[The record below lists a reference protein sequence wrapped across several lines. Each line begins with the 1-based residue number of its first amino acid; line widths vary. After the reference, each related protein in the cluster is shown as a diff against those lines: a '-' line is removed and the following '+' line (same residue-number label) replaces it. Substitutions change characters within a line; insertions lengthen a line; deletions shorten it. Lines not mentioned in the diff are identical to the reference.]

1 MRNIDLDQ
9 VREQDNDNTD
19 AAKIR
24 EYLAKASPEAMMRLA
39 VYAVANA
46 GDPKEHRSTAASY
59 DSEVDHAAKLEA
71 DAIITRIWADMW
83 EDRKDAAAQHKFD
96 SRD

>member
-1 MRNIDLDQ
+1 MTIDWDII
-9 VREQDNDNTD
+9 REQDNDNTD

-24 EYLAKASPEAMMRLA
+24 DYLAKASPETMMRLA
-39 VYAVANA
+39 VFAVANA
-46 GDPKEHRSTAASY
+46 GDPKEHRNTAAAY
-59 DSEVDHAAKLEA
+59 DPEVDHVAGLEA

-83 EDRKDAAAQHKFD
+83 DDRKDAAAQHKYD

>member
-1 MRNIDLDQ
+1 MTIDRDTI
-9 VREQDNDNTD
+9 REQDNDNTD

-24 EYLAKASPEAMMRLA
+24 EYLAKASPETMMRLA

-46 GDPKEHRSTAASY
+46 GDPQNHQSIAAAY
-59 DSEVDHAAKLEA
+59 DWEVDQAARLEA

-83 EDRKDAAAQHKFD
+83 DDRKDAAAQHKFD

>member
-1 MRNIDLDQ
+1 MTIDWDII
-9 VREQDNDNTD
+9 REQDNDNTD

-24 EYLAKASPEAMMRLA
+24 EYLAKASPETMMRLA

-46 GDPKEHRSTAASY
+46 GANQSTAASY
-59 DSEVDHAAKLEA
+59 DDEVQHAAELEA

-83 EDRKDAAAQHKFD
+83 EDRKDAAAQHKYD